1 MVLVLKGKTCTILFT
16 LLNPKHNV
24 SVFQPPHRPSTDGM
38 AEPTVTLN

>member
-1 MVLVLKGKTCTILFT
+1 MVLVIKEIHAQKLFT
-16 LLNPKHNV
+16 LFNPKHNV